1 MKKYTL
7 SYPDSIKILQESCKK
22 DEAIRSLMQRSMD
35 YNEETLLHT
44 INKLLFETAEKTGT
58 SLYTLCFNTIPDL
71 EYKDLATTIRLSPVE
86 FDFEHD
92 GGYWK
97 NKYYDLL
104 NKMQIVI
111 NEEEESK

>member
-7 SYPDSIKILQESCKK
+7 SYPDSVKILQESCKK
-22 DEAIRSLMQRSMD
+22 DEAIRSLMQQSMD
-35 YNEETLLHT
+35 YNKEELLHE
-44 INKLLFETAEKTGT
+44 INKLLFETAEKTGM
-58 SLYTLCFNTIPDL
+58 SLYTLCFNTIPDF
-71 EYKDLATTIRLSPVE
+71 EYEGLTMTIRLSPIE
-86 FDFEHD
+86 FDFKHD

-111 NEEEESK
+111 NGEEENK